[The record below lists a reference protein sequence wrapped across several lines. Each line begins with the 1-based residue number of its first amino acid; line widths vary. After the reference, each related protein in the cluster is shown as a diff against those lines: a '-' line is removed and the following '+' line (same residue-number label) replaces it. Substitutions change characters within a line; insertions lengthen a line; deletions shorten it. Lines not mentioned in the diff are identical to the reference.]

1 MGASVRLGIVPT
13 SIKYCISSGREK
25 AGYTDGDGDGDT
37 AAAGAN
43 DAWGCSQQRTHR
55 PASAL
60 S

>member
-1 MGASVRLGIVPT
+1 MGASVSLGIVPT
-13 SIKYCISSGREK
+13 SIKYCTSSGREK
-25 AGYTDGDGDGDT
+25 AGYSDGDGEA

-43 DAWGCSQQRTHR
+43 DAWGCSQHRTHR